1 MIDKTDKNIV
11 YHLILRKPAQNRL
24 AIHNTSVS
32 STIAFPGF
40 SYKIFFIELITFLN
54 PLHTKKKP
62 SSGQLKFQSIPNN
75 FLANIIK
82 LRESQLH
89 NPKTRG

>member
-54 PLHTKKKP
+54 PLHTNKTKLWSIKIP
-62 SSGQLKFQSIPNN
+62 IDSKQFSSKHNKIKRIPI
-75 FLANIIK
+75 A
-82 LRESQLH
+82 
-89 NPKTRG
+89 